1 MGVKSGGFFCCPSW
15 NLSLANTSNSNYNV
29 ITMKLKI
36 IDIGNSK
43 GVRLP
48 KGILQQLGI
57 ENEVSLETS
66 KDALILKATHS
77 SRFEWAKA
85 FHEMAK
91 NGDDK
96 LLDGYTPSSWDDEE
110 WEWK

>member
-1 MGVKSGGFFCCPSW
+1 
-15 NLSLANTSNSNYNV
+15 
-29 ITMKLKI
+29 MKLKI

-43 GVRLP
+43 GIRLP

-57 ENEVSLETS
+57 KDEVSLETS
-66 KDALILKATHS
+66 KNSLILKATQS

-91 NGDDK
+91 NSDDK
-96 LLDGYTPSSWDDEE
+96 LLDDYAPTSWDDEE